1 MGGTVLKAFSGLRAR
16 LLAMVLL
23 ALLPA
28 AVLLAVYATVQN
40 GIAAQSTRD
49 DVLRLAQGD
58 ASSLQGLIS
67 QTRASLVT
75 YSSSQA
81 VQEQDWKTAQAT
93 AERILSE
100 QPEYLNIGVV
110 APDGRLLVSA
120 LPASGTV
127 DLSDRSYFRRAIRY
141 RRFAVGD
148 YVVDRVSGRPSVNVA
163 YPVLDAAGA
172 VGSVTYVSLD
182 VRQLG
187 ARMSAASASSPFRE
201 YLVDSTGTVV
211 VRLPDAVGVQGTSIA
226 GTTLMSAILSDP
238 SGSMSARVADDTTL
252 EFALRPVF
260 EEPGGGLFLA
270 LGVSPEELFAASDR
284 VFDMTLAGFAFVA
297 LAALTAAW
305 AAGTAWVYL
314 PTRKLKEA
322 ATKIGRGKLSA
333 RAHLSHGSDE
343 FIELGRQFDAM
354 AENIE
359 RGVEFS
365 SALAEVN
372 RLVHSTLEF
381 DEVMGR
387 IISVTSDAVGTET
400 AAIVMREN
408 GLWFTRYSYNFPQE
422 IIGVVLTDEQA
433 PHAATALR
441 TGHPVAID
449 DAYNDPRLNREVM
462 ESYGIRSVLTMPLI
476 VQDEVIGVLFMNHH
490 SKAVEF
496 NQAQVDFA
504 ESVAATVALALHNAR
519 LYEGE
524 HRIAE
529 TLQQALLAL
538 PETIPHLRFAHIY
551 RSATEAARV
560 GGDFYDLFEIE
571 HGLVGVA
578 VGDMSGKGLDAAAL
592 TSLVKNIIRAQAM
605 DVQKSPAEVMRV
617 VNSVLL
623 RESEPEMF
631 ATVLFG
637 VLDTATG
644 RLVYC
649 NAGHT
654 TAAVGRPGAAMVRL
668 PSNSTLV
675 GALPEAV
682 FADSE
687 AQMHR
692 EDLLFL
698 YTDGLT
704 EAHGEG
710 GMFGEDR
717 VFGILEGLEGGDP
730 WIAATRVVQEAGSF
744 AGGHL
749 SDDLAILAVALTER

>member
-1 MGGTVLKAFSGLRAR
+1 MIKAFSGLRAR
-16 LLAMVLL
+16 LLAMVLV

-28 AVLLAVYATVQN
+28 AALLAVYATVQN
-40 GIAAQSTRD
+40 GIAEQRTRD
-49 DVLRLAQGD
+49 DVVRLAQSD
-58 ASSLQGLIS
+58 ATSLQGLIS
-67 QTRASLVT
+67 QARASLVT

-93 AERILSE
+93 AERVKSE

-110 APDGRLLVSA
+110 APDGRVVVSA
-120 LPASGTV
+120 LPTSVTV
-127 DLSDRSYFRRAIRY
+127 NVGDRSDFQRAVQY

-148 YVVDRVSGRPSVNVA
+148 YQVGKVSNRPSVNVA
-163 YPVLDAAGA
+163 YPVLDAAG
-172 VGSVTYVSLD
+172 VLRSVTFVSLD
-182 VRQLG
+182 ARQLS
-187 ARMSAASASSPFRE
+187 ARMSAASTESPFRE
-201 YLVDSTGTVV
+201 YLVDSTGAVV
-211 VRLPDAVGVQGTSIA
+211 VRLPDSPAAQGSSIA
-226 GTTLMSAILSDP
+226 GTALMRAILSDP
-238 SGSMSARVADDTTL
+238 SGSASALVADDTTL
-252 EFALRPVF
+252 EFAFRPVF
-260 EEPGGGLFLA
+260 SEPDAGLFLA
-270 LGVSPEELFAASDR
+270 LGFSPGELFAEADR
-284 VFDMTLAGFAFVA
+284 VFDMTLAALAFVA
-297 LAALTAAW
+297 LAALAAAW

-322 ATKIGRGKLSA
+322 ATKIGRGKLTA
-333 RAHLSHGSDE
+333 RAHLTTGSHE
-343 FIELGRQFDAM
+343 FIELGRQFDSM
-354 AENIE
+354 AESIE
-359 RGVEFS
+359 RRVEFS
-365 SALAEVN
+365 LALAQVN

-381 DEVMGR
+381 DEVMQR
-387 IISVTSDAVGTET
+387 VISVTCDAVGTET

-408 GLWFTRYSYNFPQE
+408 GLWYTRYSYNFPQD

-433 PHAATALR
+433 PHAAMALQ

-449 DAYNDPRLNREVM
+449 DVYNDPRLGQQVM
-462 ESYGIRSVLTMPLI
+462 RSYGIRSVLTMPLI

-490 SKAVEF
+490 TKAVEF
-496 NQAQVDFA
+496 SREQVDFA
-504 ESVAATVALALHNAR
+504 ESVATTVALALQNAR

-529 TLQQALLAL
+529 TLQQSLLAL

-571 HGLVGVA
+571 QGMVGVA

-605 DVQKSPAEVMRV
+605 DPRKTPAEVMGV
-617 VNSVLL
+617 VNQVLL
-623 RESEPEMF
+623 RESAPEMF

-654 TAAVGRPGAAMVRL
+654 TAAIGRPGAAMTRL

-675 GALPEAV
+675 GALPEAA

-687 AQMHR
+687 AEMHR

-704 EAHGEG
+704 EAHGEHG
-710 GMFGEDR
+710 LFGEDR

-730 WIAATRVVQEAGSF
+730 WIAATRVIQEAGSY